1 MQLNVPWLRPGIWGV
16 VIGVIATIIVG
27 FNWMGWTL
35 GSTAERMAVERSSA
49 AVVVA
54 LTPACVASFL
64 QQPNAATKLAEFRKV
79 DSWRQRQYV
88 EDGGWATPRG
98 DKSPNS
104 GLANACAEEL
114 VKTKI

>member
-16 VIGVIATIIVG
+16 VIGVIGTIIVG